1 MSLNKKLSLFFVSL
15 YLLSIA
21 LFTLVSLVAIR
32 HVLIGY
38 AYGYMERYA
47 NPIVEFYLEAYKDV
61 DKRIGS
67 LAEDLASEDIGAL
80 VVDREGKLISF
91 VPPFREE
98 MVNLPKPEVFL
109 KEKRGV
115 YENYAFL
122 TKKVGEKYTVI
133 LLFRLKSIQRCR
145 TNL

>member
-21 LFTLVSLVAIR
+21 LFTLASLVAIR

-38 AYGYMERYA
+38 AYEYMERYA
-47 NPIVEFYLEAYKDV
+47 NPIVEFYLEAYKDI
-61 DKRIGS
+61 DKRVGS

-80 VVDREGKLISF
+80 VVDREGKIVSF

-98 MVNLPKPEVFL
+98 VVNLPKPEVFL
-109 KEKRGV
+109 KKKRV
-115 YENYAFL
+115 SMK
-122 TKKVGEKYTVI
+122 TMP
-133 LLFRLKSIQRCR
+133 S
-145 TNL
+145 